1 MNAKN
6 FILIIFLI
14 ISVVIVF
21 GFAGADTGS
30 VVFDKGYFSK
40 QREQTAPVP
49 ISVGSSIA
57 STDLIYKAIQLR
69 NSALNYLP
77 HPYDYRVRDIDRTKL
92 IQARMNIL
100 ETTMGKYYAR
110 GSALSCDGNEFF
122 DLDMEAIYN
131 LAQLGCIAQPKIPT
145 GYEPRTITVEI
156 EGELYTVT
164 EDSGVCNS
172 YLRDIAR
179 RAISDIIESERM
191 MLLATMKSSPCDV
204 DAEEF
209 GLSMSLAEENVEN
222 LKIDKVADN
231 YRSAFIKAMR
241 CYCDW

>member
-1 MNAKN
+1 MNTRN
-6 FILIIFLI
+6 FILIIFFIFLIVI
-14 ISVVIVF
+14 IS
-21 GFAGADTGS
+21 GFAGIGTGN

-40 QREQTAPVP
+40 QREQTNPVP

-57 STDLIYKAIQLR
+57 STDLVYKAIQLR
-69 NSALNYLP
+69 NSVLNYLP
-77 HPYDYRVRDIDRTKL
+77 HPYDYRVGDLDRTKL
-92 IQARMNIL
+92 IQARMNVL

-110 GSALSCDGNEFF
+110 GSSLSCDGNEFF

-131 LAQLGCIAQPKIPT
+131 LAQLGCIAQPNIPT
-145 GYEPRTITVEI
+145 GYEPKTITVDVD
-156 EGELYTVT
+156 GELYTVT
-164 EDSGVCNS
+164 EDSGLCNT

-179 RAISDIIESERM
+179 NAISDIIESERM
-191 MLLATMKSSPCDV
+191 MLIATLKSSPCDV
-204 DAEEF
+204 DAEDF